1 MCAQEARFRAYVS
14 QWQESERWGQE
25 VRKCWMM
32 SLGCPTYVNGV
43 LYTQHF
49 ADRSPLWQGKC
60 FKRSA
65 ELLMETTPHNW
76 HIFPTKMSIAEDI
89 QGGSVWEKSLFRSL
103 VCFMFL
109 RTKGKRFLHRYKW
122 SEQIYR
128 LTRAKLLKVL
138 ASLPRHRKRLRS
150 APVVSGCQAGG
161 VEESAFYLLLQTKV
175 NYVN

>member
-1 MCAQEARFRAYVS
+1 MSANDKS
-14 QWQESERWGQE
+14 QRDE
-25 VRKCWMM
+25 VRKSENAEWSLLGVPYM
-32 SLGCPTYVNGV
+32 STGV

-65 ELLMETTPHNW
+65 ELLMETVLHNW
-76 HIFPTKMSIAEDI
+76 HIFPTKMSTAEK
-89 QGGSVWEKSLFRSL
+89 QGEVFEKNLSLDLWFALCCCTQRAKKFYTATSDL
-103 VCFMFL
+103 NRYIDFL
-109 RTKGKRFLHRYKW
+109 N
-122 SEQIYR
+122 
-128 LTRAKLLKVL
+128 RAKLPKVL
-138 ASLPRHRKRLRS
+138 ASLSRHRKRLRS